1 MINHEMQNQ
10 TQRAWTSGAPVSSRA
25 ARLQKVEPQPHLLCG
40 ETRLR
45 PGSGGI
51 LPSYDPLLGMSNS
64 QLEKL
69 CRAPRYFDKGL
80 SPWVRWES
88 ENSSFG
94 KCFREWSGFPKILP
108 LFVVSPH
115 GAYAGSTLWP
125 NEVRPGTQT
134 FFGWPDKRVT
144 RRIDEFRMHSFA
156 VQHPWVSYRKKTFGE
171 PRSVR
176 NGALFFHAHSGLSY
190 DVELDDEVALRQYL
204 QKVEDMCGRV
214 SICLSFHDVAKGLHL
229 RIREWGFPLVTAG
242 HSSDQ
247 RFVDRFYSLIYRF
260 AYTLSDEIGSQVF
273 YCIEAGIPH
282 FLTPIGMKFLGTGIG
297 KPAGAEL
304 SWESYG
310 DADDVRKLMAFRAT
324 LFDFEK
330 TPTPEQTTFVQKA
343 LCVDAGIS
351 PRRARLVLWN
361 EFIKNFWKLPWIL
374 IPRLSSRFESW
385 VRPT

>member
-1 MINHEMQNQ
+1 MSDGPDCNRSE
-10 TQRAWTSGAPVSSRA
+10 
-25 ARLQKVEPQPHLLCG
+25 RLRKGETQPHLLCG

-115 GAYAGSTLWP
+115 GAYSGSTLWP
-125 NEVRPGTQT
+125 NEVRRGTQT

-144 RRIDEFRMHSFA
+144 RRIDEYAMPSFA
-156 VQHPWVSYRKKTFGE
+156 VQHPWVAYRKKCVGE
-171 PRSVR
+171 PPSIR

-190 DVELDDEVALRQYL
+190 NVELDDDVALRQYL

-242 HSSDQ
+242 HTSDQ
-247 RFVDRFYSLIYRF
+247 RFVDRFYSLIFRF
-260 AYTLSDEIGSQVF
+260 GYTLSAEIGSEVF

-282 FLTPIGMKFLGTGIG
+282 SLTPIGMKYLGTGIG
-297 KPAGAEL
+297 KPLGAEL
-304 SWESYG
+304 RREDYG
-310 DADDVRKLMAFRAT
+310 DSDDVRDLMAFRAT
-324 LFDFEK
+324 LFDFQK
-330 TPTPEQTTFVQKA
+330 TPTLEQAAFVRKA

-351 PRRARLVLWN
+351 PQEARRILWR
-361 EFIKNFWKLPWIL
+361 EFMKNFWKLPWIMTL
-374 IPRLSSRFESW
+374 RLSGRVGSW
-385 VRPT
+385 ARTV